1 MVSYILLW
9 KLNPLMAFK
18 PIPVSSN
25 ISCHSFCLLPDDNK
39 LDPGATGEKVTSKF
53 RMQDFLNLTVTFLAL
68 GSF

>member
-39 LDPGATGEKVTSKF
+39 LDPGATGEKATSKF
-53 RMQDFLNLTVTFLAL
+53 RMQDFLYLTVTFLEL